1 MKPEIKVSLDWDN
14 YDKLFLDMLLEGYEA
29 TYWAMLDTK
38 KDLNED
44 PVKYA
49 YKNEDYW
56 DSVEVL
62 HAFET
67 LADHYTARDDH
78 ERMLADIRD
87 RLTIKAK
94 IAKGMSNGR

>member
-1 MKPEIKVSLDWDN
+1 MKPEIKVSMEWED
-14 YDKLFLDMLLEGYEA
+14 YDKLFLDMLLEGYET

-38 KDLNED
+38 KDIDKD

-49 YKNEDYW
+49 FKKEDYW

-67 LADHYTARDDH
+67 LADHYTARDEH
-78 ERMLADIRD
+78 VRMLKDIRD
-87 RLTIKAK
+87 RMNAKAK
-94 IAKGMSNGR
+94 IAKGMSQ